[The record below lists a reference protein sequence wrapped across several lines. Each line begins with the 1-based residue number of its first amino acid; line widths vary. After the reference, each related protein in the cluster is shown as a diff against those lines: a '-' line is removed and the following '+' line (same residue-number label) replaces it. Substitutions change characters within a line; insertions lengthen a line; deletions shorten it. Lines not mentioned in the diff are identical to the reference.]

1 MKQKKAK
8 IRKVS
13 KRAKQPKQKKIFL
26 KKVAPKILRASKKD
40 ALVAPASSAPL
51 KRKGEA
57 KKPHR
62 PTNEKV
68 TKAAKNTRITKSVV
82 TSTSEAM
89 PTENGIPP
97 HLTTPSP
104 TVLKAFRAEA
114 KRRQELA
121 RKYLRARSP
130 GKNFLAMPPKNG
142 KKYSV
147 DLRIHSPGTNG
158 YFSTAGVETG
168 AALVRLAKVKGID
181 IIGLTDY
188 YNASYIDL
196 VRDPAQQANLTVVP
210 GFDLCCQV
218 GDCRD
223 VHAVALFPES
233 FGSEDIYRVL
243 SKLSV
248 PKEMHGSREYCLPV
262 PFREVLQV
270 IEENQGVLIPSR
282 IDKTPYRQGAIR
294 ALIEEFGF
302 HAFDLAHP
310 ENTSFFSDHWPTG
323 GFSFFSFSNAN
334 ALAQVGSRVAKLKLE
349 IPGFAGIKA
358 LVKRRDAHSSA

>member
-1 MKQKKAK
+1 MKKKKEKTRKASKMAK
-8 IRKVS
+8 QVKQAKRTIATKTLKLSKKDLSTAKKGESKKSNRPINEKVS
-13 KRAKQPKQKKIFL
+13 KAGNSKT
-26 KKVAPKILRASKKD
+26 ASKVK
-40 ALVAPASSAPL
+40 ANQTTPIPVENEIPA
-51 KRKGEA
+51 
-57 KKPHR
+57 
-62 PTNEKV
+62 
-68 TKAAKNTRITKSVV
+68 
-82 TSTSEAM
+82 
-89 PTENGIPP
+89 

-188 YNASYIDL
+188 YNASYVDL
-196 VRDPAQQANLTVVP
+196 VRDPARQANLTVVP

-218 GDCRD
+218 GECRD

-243 SKLSV
+243 SQLSV

-262 PFREVLQV
+262 PFADVVRV
-270 IEENQGVLIPSR
+270 IEEHEGVLIPSR

-294 ALIEEFGF
+294 TLIEEFGF

-310 ENTSFFSDHWPTG
+310 ENTSYFSDHWPSG

-358 LVKRRDAHSSA
+358 LVKRRDAQMERSSV